1 MYIVSGAS
9 RGIGKFIFE
18 SLKSQKKNVIGLAR
32 KADPDKDI
40 IECDVSNFESIKS
53 AHEIIKKRH
62 KKIYALIN
70 VAGIASMNLAIAMP
84 EDITR
89 KIINTNL
96 LGTIFLN
103 QLFSTLLIRNNN
115 GRIINFSTVAVNLAI
130 KGESVYTASKAG
142 IESYSRTLAKE
153 LSSFNITVNCIAPG
167 PIKTDLTAGVTD
179 KQLEKII
186 NQQIIQKQLHPS
198 DVMDQ
203 VDLLLSEKAKYITG
217 EVIVVG
223 GV

>member
-1 MYIVSGAS
+1 
-9 RGIGKFIFE
+9 
-18 SLKSQKKNVIGLAR
+18 
-32 KADPDKDI
+32 
-40 IECDVSNFESIKS
+40 
-53 AHEIIKKRH
+53 
-62 KKIYALIN
+62 
-70 VAGIASMNLAIAMP
+70 MNLAIAMP

-223 GV
+223 GFDIFHKMIKFFIMSFDYSLDKSPFVNSHFMKI

>member
-1 MYIVSGAS
+1 
-9 RGIGKFIFE
+9 
-18 SLKSQKKNVIGLAR
+18 
-32 KADPDKDI
+32 
-40 IECDVSNFESIKS
+40 
-53 AHEIIKKRH
+53 
-62 KKIYALIN
+62 
-70 VAGIASMNLAIAMP
+70 MNLAIAMP

-153 LSSFNITVNCIAPG
+153 LSRLAPG
-167 PIKTDLTAGVTD
+167 TMQIGLKAYAHQDNMSFDEALPYLQTQIAECFKSDDAKEGISAF
-179 KQLEKII
+179 LEKRDP
-186 NQQIIQKQLHPS
+186 KW
-198 DVMDQ
+198 D
-203 VDLLLSEKAKYITG
+203 
-217 EVIVVG
+217 
-223 GV
+223 

>member
-32 KADPDKDI
+32 KADPDKNI

-84 EDITR
+84 EDIMKNYKYNLLVR
-89 KIINTNL
+89 SLIIFNIIN
-96 LGTIFLN
+96 
-103 QLFSTLLIRNNN
+103 
-115 GRIINFSTVAVNLAI
+115 
-130 KGESVYTASKAG
+130 
-142 IESYSRTLAKE
+142 
-153 LSSFNITVNCIAPG
+153 
-167 PIKTDLTAGVTD
+167 
-179 KQLEKII
+179 
-186 NQQIIQKQLHPS
+186 
-198 DVMDQ
+198 
-203 VDLLLSEKAKYITG
+203 
-217 EVIVVG
+217 
-223 GV
+223 

>member
-1 MYIVSGAS
+1 
-9 RGIGKFIFE
+9 
-18 SLKSQKKNVIGLAR
+18 
-32 KADPDKDI
+32 
-40 IECDVSNFESIKS
+40 
-53 AHEIIKKRH
+53 
-62 KKIYALIN
+62 
-70 VAGIASMNLAIAMP
+70 MNLAIAMP